1 MESGLPG
8 QPKDRWNSVWRLVT
22 VEAVWFLSETTEQLP
37 ETRRMTSNFITEVVR
52 TSAADDLRSAGIGLQ
67 RIFSR

>member
-22 VEAVWFLSETTEQLP
+22 VEAVWFLSKTTEQLP
-37 ETRRMTSNFITEVVR
+37 ETRRMTSYFITEVVR
-52 TSAADDLRSAGIGLQ
+52 TSADDDLRSVGKGLQ

>member
-1 MESGLPG
+1 MESGLPV

-22 VEAVWFLSETTEQLP
+22 VEAMWFLSETTEQLR
-37 ETRRMTSNFITEVVR
+37 EARRMTSNFITEVV
-52 TSAADDLRSAGIGLQ
+52 DDLRSAGKSLQ